1 MSFYL
6 QKEILK
12 FDKFCEEQNLLCDND
27 VESYED
33 LIALKEKTMKE
44 YNELINLRKEVR
56 NAIKRADRSG
66 DTQNATELRE
76 HNKDIT
82 AHLTTLRKH
91 IKICDRVI
99 SRDTLVKDLMDEL
112 HDHALWQERN
122 LGPGTETR
130 TITDYEQSR

>member
-1 MSFYL
+1 M
-6 QKEILK
+6 
-12 FDKFCEEQNLLCDND
+12 
-27 VESYED
+27 
-33 LIALKEKTMKE
+33 ALKEKTMKE

-66 DTQNATELRE
+66 DTQNANELRE

-112 HDHALWQERN
+112 LDHALWQERS
-122 LGPGTETR
+122 LGPSP
-130 TITDYEQSR
+130 ITQTLNDYEQSR

>member
-1 MSFYL
+1 
-6 QKEILK
+6 
-12 FDKFCEEQNLLCDND
+12 
-27 VESYED
+27 
-33 LIALKEKTMKE
+33 MKE
-44 YNELINLRKEVR
+44 YNELMGLRKDVR

-66 DTQNATELRE
+66 DTENANELRE

-112 HDHALWQERN
+112 HDHAVWQERS
-122 LGPGTETR
+122 LGPSRETQ
-130 TITDYEQSR
+130 TITNYEQSR